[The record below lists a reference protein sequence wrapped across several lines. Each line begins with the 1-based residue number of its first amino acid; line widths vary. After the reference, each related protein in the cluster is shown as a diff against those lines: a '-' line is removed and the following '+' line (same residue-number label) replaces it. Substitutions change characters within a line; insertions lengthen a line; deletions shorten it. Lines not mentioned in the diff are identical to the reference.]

1 MTRPFPF
8 RAAHRLDLDPEF
20 RDLRRTDPLL
30 RVELPYGGDGWLAI
44 GHETVRAILGDPR
57 FSRAAVLGAD
67 VPRPQPV
74 IARAKTILTMDP
86 PEHTRLRRLAARA
99 FTSRRMDE
107 FRPRVQ
113 AIVDDLLDRLIDAGP
128 PAELIEGLALPLP
141 ITVICELLGVPFED
155 RNRFRAWSER
165 VVSITAYPAEE
176 IEAAGA
182 ALKAYLAE
190 LVDVRRVE
198 PTDDLLGVL
207 AQVDHEGAELERDEL
222 VNFGVTLLV
231 AGHEST
237 ANQIGNFAHTLLT
250 RADQRELLLAD
261 PGLVPSAVE
270 EMLRYVPIQT
280 SAGGPRVALEDIRI
294 GDVLVRKGETVLPQL
309 ASANRDELVFDD
321 PERLDVTRGRNPHLA
336 FGHGVH
342 FCIAAQLARI
352 ELQVAIGTL
361 LRRLPTVRLAVPEE
375 ELPWKTGMLVRG
387 LRALPVTW

>member
-1 MTRPFPF
+1 MTPARPFPF
-8 RAAHRLDLDPEF
+8 RTAHQLDLDPEF
-20 RDLRRTDPLL
+20 RQLRPAEPLL
-30 RVELPYGGDGWLAI
+30 RVELPYGGEGWLAI
-44 GHETVRAILGDPR
+44 GHAAVKAILGDSR

-86 PEHTRLRRLAARA
+86 PEHSRLRRLAARA
-99 FTSRRMDE
+99 FTSRRMDD

-113 AIVDDLLDRLIDAGP
+113 AIVDDLLDGLITAGP

-141 ITVICELLGVPFED
+141 ITVICELLGVPFDD
-155 RNRFRAWSER
+155 RDRFRAWSER
-165 VVSITAYPAEE
+165 FVSITAYSAAE

-182 ALKAYLAE
+182 ALKGYLAE
-190 LVDVRRVE
+190 LVERRRVE

-207 AQVDHEGAELERDEL
+207 AEVDELGPDEL

-237 ANQIGNFAHTLLT
+237 ANQIGNFTYTLLT
-250 RADQRELLLAD
+250 RPDQRELLLAD
-261 PGLVPSAVE
+261 PDLLPSAIE
-270 EMLRYVPIQT
+270 ELLRYVPIQT
-280 SAGGPRVALEDIRI
+280 SAGGPRVALEDVQI
-294 GDVLVRKGETVLPQL
+294 GDVLVRAGETVLPQL
-309 ASANRDELVFDD
+309 ASANRDDLVFDD
-321 PERLDVTRGRNPHLA
+321 PERLDLTRGRNPHLA
-336 FGHGVH
+336 FGHGIH

-352 ELQVAIGTL
+352 ELQAAIGTL

-375 ELPWKTGMLVRG
+375 ELVWKTGMLVRG

>member
-1 MTRPFPF
+1 MTTARPFPF

-20 RDLRRTDPLL
+20 RRLRPTEPLL
-30 RVELPYGGDGWLAI
+30 RVELPYGGEGWLAI
-44 GHETVRAILGDPR
+44 GHAEVKAILGDPR

-74 IARAKTILTMDP
+74 IARARTILTMDP

-113 AIVDDLLDRLIDAGP
+113 RIVDELVDGLVAAGQ
-128 PAELIEGLALPLP
+128 PAELVEGLALPLP
-141 ITVICELLGVPFED
+141 ITVICELLGVPFDD
-155 RNRFRAWSER
+155 RDRFRAWSER
-165 VVSITAYPAEE
+165 VVSITAYSSAE
-176 IEAAGA
+176 IELAGA
-182 ALKAYLAE
+182 SLHDYLAE
-190 LVDVRRVE
+190 LVERRRVE

-207 AQVDHEGAELERDEL
+207 AGDELAGDEL

-237 ANQIGNFAHTLLT
+237 ANQLGNFVYTLLT
-250 RADQRELLLAD
+250 RPSELARLVAEPD
-261 PGLVPSAVE
+261 LVPTAVE
-270 EMLRYVPIQT
+270 ELLRFVPIQT
-280 SAGGPRVALEDIRI
+280 SAGGPRVALEDVRI

-309 ASANRDELVFDD
+309 AAANRDELVFDD
-321 PERLDVTRGRNPHLA
+321 PERLDLSRGRNPHLA

-352 ELQVAIGTL
+352 ELQTAIATL
-361 LRRLPTVRLAVPEE
+361 LRRLPGVRLAVPAE
-375 ELPWKTGMLVRG
+375 ELVWKTGMLVRG

>member
-1 MTRPFPF
+1 MTHARPFPF
-8 RAAHRLDLDPEF
+8 RTARQLDLDPEF
-20 RDLRRTDPLL
+20 RSLRPTEPLL
-30 RVELPYGGDGWLAI
+30 RVELPYGGEGWLAI
-44 GHETVRAILGDPR
+44 GHAEVKAILGDSR

-86 PEHTRLRRLAARA
+86 PEHSRLRRLAARA
-99 FTSRRMDE
+99 FTSRRMDD

-113 AIVDDLLDRLIDAGP
+113 AIVDGLLDGLIAAGP

-141 ITVICELLGVPFED
+141 ITVICELLGVPFAD
-155 RNRFRAWSER
+155 RDRFRAWSER
-165 VVSITAYPAEE
+165 VVSITAYSAAE

-182 ALKAYLAE
+182 ALKGYLAE
-190 LVDVRRVE
+190 LVERRRIE

-207 AQVDHEGAELERDEL
+207 AEADELDSDEL

-237 ANQIGNFAHTLLT
+237 ANQIGNFAYTLLT
-250 RADQRELLLAD
+250 QPDQRKLLLAE
-261 PGLVPSAVE
+261 PELLPSAIE
-270 EMLRYVPIQT
+270 ELLRYVPIQT
-280 SAGGPRVALEDIRI
+280 SAGGPRVALEDVQI

-309 ASANRDELVFDD
+309 ASANRDDLVFDD
-321 PERLDVTRGRNPHLA
+321 PERLDLTRGRNPHLA
-336 FGHGVH
+336 FGHGIH

-352 ELQVAIGTL
+352 ELQAAIGTL
-361 LRRLPTVRLAVPEE
+361 LRRLPSVRLAVPED
-375 ELPWKTGMLVRG
+375 ELVWKTGMLVRG